1 MHNHFLI
8 KKKLSILLAYP
19 MVGNYI
25 QDGMKVGCCALIH
38 AASLLGWNYLNWK
51 SKAPRPQPGTDYKD
65 RESLLTGK
73 IANKTIFS
81 FYCSHFEP

>member
-51 SKAPRPQPGTDYKD
+51 SKAPRPQQGTTAKTRPSSNHLGEDTPATWQN
-65 RESLLTGK
+65 ES
-73 IANKTIFS
+73 FR
-81 FYCSHFEP
+81 